1 MTVQTPDAKA
11 LTRKSGTS
19 FYYSFALLT
28 PEKRRALYALYNL
41 CRHLDDLVDHAESPE
56 KGAEALRFWKAEIV
70 KAYQDRPSHPLMREL
85 LPTLQKHRIPQKYLL
100 ELIAGIE
107 MDLQPQG
114 FETFD
119 ALRQYCYRVA
129 SVVGLMSIEIFGYRN
144 PETRTYAEN
153 LGLALQLTNILRD
166 LKSDALRGRI
176 YLPREELKRFG
187 YSEEDLR
194 GRRRNAAFNDLMRF
208 QCGRARDYY
217 RKAESSLPPE
227 DRPAMIAARVM
238 AATYGRLLDKI
249 ERTGYNV
256 YETNISLSKT
266 EKIWV
271 ALKTW
276 LAR

>member
-1 MTVQTPDAKA
+1 MTVQNPDAKA

-41 CRHLDDLVDHAESPE
+41 CRHLDDLADHASSPE
-56 KGAEALRFWKAEIV
+56 SGKEALSRWRTEIAEAF
-70 KAYQDRPSHPLMREL
+70 DGRPTHPLIREL
-85 LPTLQKHRIPQKYLL
+85 FPYLKTFGIPQKYLL
-100 ELIAGIE
+100 ELISGIE
-107 MDLQPQG
+107 MDLPFRG
-114 FETFD
+114 YDTFD
-119 ALRQYCYRVA
+119 ELRQYCYRVA

-144 PETRTYAEN
+144 PATRFYAEN

-194 GRRRNAAFNDLMRF
+194 GRLRNAAFNDLMRF

-217 RKAESSLPPE
+217 RKAETALPPE

-238 AATYGRLLDKI
+238 AATYRRLLDKI

-256 YETNISLSKT
+256 YEADISLSKP

-271 ALKTW
+271 AVKTW
-276 LAR
+276 LAG